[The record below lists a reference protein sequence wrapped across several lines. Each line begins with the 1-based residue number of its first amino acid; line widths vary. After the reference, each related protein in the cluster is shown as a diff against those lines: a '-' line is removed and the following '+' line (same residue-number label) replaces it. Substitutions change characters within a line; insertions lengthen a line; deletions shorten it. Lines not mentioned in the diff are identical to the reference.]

1 MRLDLFLKKTCIV
14 PQRSLA
20 KTACDAGR
28 VLVNGR
34 AAKASASLEPGDVV
48 LLQFGGRDLEVRVLD
63 LPQGNVAKRDTAR
76 YFEVLREERR
86 DRVDRVFGTTDPD

>member
-28 VLVNGR
+28 VQVNGR
-34 AAKASASLEPGDVV
+34 AAKAASEVSAGDV
-48 LLQFGGRDLEVRVLD
+48 LRLQFGGRDLEVRVLD
-63 LPQGNVAKRDTAR
+63 LPQGNVAKRDAGR
-76 YFEVLREERR
+76 YVEVLREER
-86 DRVDRVFGTTDPD
+86 VDPIARTFGVQDPG

>member
-1 MRLDLFLKKTCIV
+1 MRLDLFLKKTCVV

-34 AAKASASLEPGDVV
+34 AAKASASLSAGDIV
-48 LLQFGGRDLEVRVLD
+48 LLQFGGRDLELRVLD
-63 LPQGNVAKRDTAR
+63 LPHGNIAKRDAGR
-76 YFEVLREERR
+76 YFEVLREERH
-86 DRVDRVFGTTDPD
+86 DRIGRVFEAADPD